1 MPDHPSF
8 IERLEQVE
16 LLERVEHAFAC
27 NILNGAKRLNDW
39 NAWNGLISVMNGA
52 HPSTNSGR
60 AEDRAAHGEP
70 VEPLNVWNVW
80 NRRKP
85 K

>member
-1 MPDHPSF
+1 
-8 IERLEQVE
+8 
-16 LLERVEHAFAC
+16 
-27 NILNGAKRLNDW
+27 LNDW
-39 NAWNGLISVMNGA
+39 NAWNGLIAVMNGA